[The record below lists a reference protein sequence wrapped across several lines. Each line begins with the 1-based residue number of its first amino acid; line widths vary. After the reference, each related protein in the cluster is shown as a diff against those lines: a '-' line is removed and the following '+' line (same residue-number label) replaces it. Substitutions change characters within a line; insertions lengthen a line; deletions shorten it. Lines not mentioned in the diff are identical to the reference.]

1 MLKFTRIFFFFSCT
15 RLKSRNWVN
24 VEQAL
29 KNIKLE
35 YYKIYNISTNK
46 VMSSSIFKNANK
58 LISNGSTLLVNL
70 DIKSIDMNLPLIT
83 KLFVVHQL
91 LTFLS
96 IKINNKTYSSV
107 QIEKVNFSNY
117 DKNLSIFCC
126 TIKRNLK
133 KQFVV
138 LNF

>member
-1 MLKFTRIFFFFSCT
+1 
-15 RLKSRNWVN
+15 
-24 VEQAL
+24 
-29 KNIKLE
+29 
-35 YYKIYNISTNK
+35 
-46 VMSSSIFKNANK
+46 MSSSIFKNANK
-58 LISNGSTLLVNL
+58 LISNGSTLLINL
-70 DIKSIDMNLPLIT
+70 DTKSIDMNLPLTT

-96 IKINNKTYSSV
+96 VKINNKTYSSV

-117 DKNLSIFCC
+117 DKNLSIFCY
-126 TIKRNLK
+126 TIKRNIK